1 MTKMVHL
8 AITTA
13 AALLSTGGAAPR
25 VDDLPTTPVI
35 REIADPA
42 LRDVAVAVYD
52 SVRPV
57 IYYNP
62 VRMQHFEPEMRAFFL
77 AHERA
82 HIELHHTRA
91 SALRADA
98 GQRDSLLQAKEL
110 DADCIAAQRLGHEHA
125 GTTMAA
131 VHFFARLGDGHFDGE
146 HPPGSVRAARLL
158 ACMP

>member
-1 MTKMVHL
+1 MTKLLHVAL
-8 AITTA
+8 ASA

-25 VDDLPTTPVI
+25 EVDRPTAPVI
-35 REIADPA
+35 REIADPS

-52 SVRPV
+52 SMRPV

-62 VRMQHFEPEMRAFFL
+62 RLLQRFSPELKAFFL

-82 HIELHHTRA
+82 HIELRHTRA
-91 SALRADA
+91 SALRAEA

-110 DADCIAAQRLGHEHA
+110 EADCVAAQRLGLEHV

-131 VHFFARLGDGHFDGE
+131 VHFFARLGDTHFDRE
-146 HPPGSVRAARLL
+146 HPPGSVRAARIL